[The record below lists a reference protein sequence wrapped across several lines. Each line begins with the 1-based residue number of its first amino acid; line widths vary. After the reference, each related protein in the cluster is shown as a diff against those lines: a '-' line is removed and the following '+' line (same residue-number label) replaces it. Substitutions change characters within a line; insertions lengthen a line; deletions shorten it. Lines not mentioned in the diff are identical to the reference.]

1 MTWSSLAWAPPG
13 FPSRRAARRL
23 DGIRRGR
30 CEAGR
35 RIHAGDRGLR
45 DPLRRGQQPR
55 HRHQGP
61 RPRRHGLH
69 DQRQVRHPLHRRLRL
84 HLRPSLRRLCGRL
97 REQPV
102 TDFHLA
108 KDLRRFLRRR
118 SVCFTNLLA
127 KHQSF
132 AQGRGI
138 DMPFTLDS
146 DGQWEAEQIQSTLPA
161 WGATSVKRNPPSTV
175 VISIHAPRVGSDAL
189 VECQHVP
196 VRNISIHAP
205 RVGSD

>member
-45 DPLRRGQQPR
+45 DPLQRGQQPR

-84 HLRPSLRRLCGRL
+84 HLRPSLRRLCGGL
-97 REQPV
+97 RQRSVIGDESRHREPTPPGGAHIHKGFQQQRAVGSP
-102 TDFHLA
+102 
-108 KDLRRFLRRR
+108 FLRAVPAVRCFVHKTIRR
-118 SVCFTNLLA
+118 QKPADRQGSVN
-127 KHQSF
+127 SPE
-132 AQGRGI
+132 R
-138 DMPFTLDS
+138 
-146 DGQWEAEQIQSTLPA
+146 
-161 WGATSVKRNPPSTV
+161 PS
-175 VISIHAPRVGSDAL
+175 
-189 VECQHVP
+189 
-196 VRNISIHAP
+196 
-205 RVGSD
+205 